1 MSQSYDP
8 AAIESEAQTHWR
20 EAATFSVNEDDTREK
35 FYCLTMFPYP
45 SGHLHMG
52 HVRNYTLGDVIS
64 RFKRKRGFNV
74 LQPMGWDAFG
84 LPAENAA
91 IQNKVP
97 PADWTYANI
106 DHMRG
111 QLQRLGLGY
120 DWSRELATCKPDYYH
135 WEQWLFTR
143 MIERGLAYRK
153 TAVVNWDPIDQ
164 TVLANEQVVDGRG
177 WRSGAPV
184 ERREIEQWFIRITDY
199 ADELLEGLDRLPG
212 WPDAVKTMQRNW
224 IGRSVGVEVE
234 FTVDG
239 ASEPLTVFTTRP
251 DTLMGVTYLAV
262 APEHPLVD
270 QALAAGDAGLKSFVD
285 ECRGSTVSEA
295 VIEAQDK
302 AGHALGID
310 AIHPITGERVPVWV
324 ANFVLMS
331 YGTGAVMSVPAHDQ
345 RDWEFARAYGLP
357 IKQVIEPA
365 GGNADLDTGA
375 ITEKGVLIE
384 SGPYSGLES
393 AAAFERIADA
403 LEADRRGRRR
413 INFRLRDWGV
423 SRQRY
428 WGCPIPVIREADGSL
443 TPVPDADL
451 PVVLPEDLAPDGSGS
466 PLKGHSPFT
475 DVMSPKT
482 GEAAQ
487 RETDTFDT
495 FFESSWYYARFC
507 CPGLDTAMLDDRA
520 DYWLPVDQ
528 YIGGV
533 EHATMHLIYSRFFH
547 KVMRDVGLVQ
557 SDEPFKRY
565 LPQGM
570 VLAECFYRESAEGKK
585 TYFAPDEVRIER
597 DDKGR
602 VTKAVAIA
610 DGESVIVGAL
620 EKMSKSKRNGV
631 DPRTAIDQVG
641 ADAVRLFMMFAAPP
655 DQTLVW
661 SDAGLEGAS
670 RFLGRYWRLVQAVV
684 AGESV
689 GQGQVSATE
698 ARRKLHETIGKVT
711 DDIDRRQAF
720 NTAIAAMMELT
731 NLLYKVGDDDGV
743 LREAALALTQ
753 MLNPFAPHITRAC
766 WQALGQTG
774 AIEDAAWP
782 EADASLLVAEAITL
796 SVQVNG
802 KMRGRIE
809 VSAEADEDQLRAV
822 ALADDNVARF
832 VDGKPLRRFIV
843 VPGKLVNI
851 VV

>member
-1 MSQSYDP
+1 
-8 AAIESEAQTHWR
+8 
-20 EAATFSVNEDDTREK
+20 
-35 FYCLTMFPYP
+35 
-45 SGHLHMG
+45 
-52 HVRNYTLGDVIS
+52 
-64 RFKRKRGFNV
+64 
-74 LQPMGWDAFG
+74 
-84 LPAENAA
+84 
-91 IQNKVP
+91 
-97 PADWTYANI
+97 
-106 DHMRG
+106 
-111 QLQRLGLGY
+111 
-120 DWSRELATCKPDYYH
+120 
-135 WEQWLFTR
+135 
-143 MIERGLAYRK
+143 
-153 TAVVNWDPIDQ
+153 
-164 TVLANEQVVDGRG
+164 
-177 WRSGAPV
+177 
-184 ERREIEQWFIRITDY
+184 
-199 ADELLEGLDRLPG
+199 
-212 WPDAVKTMQRNW
+212 
-224 IGRSVGVEVE
+224 
-234 FTVDG
+234 
-239 ASEPLTVFTTRP
+239 
-251 DTLMGVTYLAV
+251 
-262 APEHPLVD
+262 
-270 QALAAGDAGLKSFVD
+270 
-285 ECRGSTVSEA
+285 
-295 VIEAQDK
+295 
-302 AGHALGID
+302 
-310 AIHPITGERVPVWV
+310 
-324 ANFVLMS
+324 
-331 YGTGAVMSVPAHDQ
+331 
-345 RDWEFARAYGLP
+345 
-357 IKQVIEPA
+357 
-365 GGNADLDTGA
+365 
-375 ITEKGVLIE
+375 
-384 SGPYSGLES
+384 ES

-403 LEADRRGRRR
+403 LEADGRGRRR

-475 DVMSPKT
+475 DVTSPKT

-570 VLAECFYRESAEGKK
+570 VLAECFYRESADGKK

-610 DGESVIVGAL
+610 DGEPVIVGAL

-684 AGESV
+684 AGEPA

-743 LREAALALTQ
+743 LRESALALTQ

-809 VSAEADEDQLRAV
+809 VPAEADEDQLRAV